1 MSMDRASGDNALAEA
16 MAWLLRLQA
25 TPQDSA
31 LRAEWT
37 AWQAQDPANRHAW
50 QQAEQTWALLG
61 EVPPAF
67 AARWEAPGLP
77 PCRVKRPLRRRRLV
91 LGGAAVAASAL
102 LAITWPGARGWW
114 PQEQATGT
122 AETRRLVLA
131 DGTTVHLAPQS
142 AIAVDDTPSDRRV
155 ALLRG
160 EAFFEVTPDSARR
173 FIVIAAGLEVTVIG
187 TAFDVRLS
195 EAQLD
200 VAVQHGRVHL
210 AYAAATPPMVA
221 ELGGGERMT
230 IRRTDGTARRGRLPP
245 AEVAAWRDGLL
256 FVEDTTVAEVV
267 ETLRDYHPGWVVL
280 RDPGLAA
287 RRVTGI
293 YDLRDIGRA
302 LAALMQPT
310 GGQVRTLTPLVF
322 ILTAGA

>member
-1 MSMDRASGDNALAEA
+1 MDRASGDSALAEA

-25 TPQDSA
+25 TPQDGA

-37 AWQAQDPANRHAW
+37 AWQARDQANRDAW
-50 QQAEQTWALLG
+50 QRAEQAWTLLG

-77 PCRVKRPLRRRRLV
+77 PGLARRPLRRRRLV

-102 LAITWPGARGWW
+102 LAVTSPGARSWW
-114 PQEQATGT
+114 RREQATGT
-122 AETRRLVLA
+122 AETRRMVLD
-131 DGTTVHLAPQS
+131 DGTTVHLAPRS
-142 AIAVDDTPSDRRV
+142 AIAADDSPGDRRV
-155 ALLRG
+155 VLLRG
-160 EAFFEVTPDSARR
+160 EAFFEVTPDPARR
-173 FIVIAAGLEVTVIG
+173 FIVTAAGLEVTVIG
-187 TAFDVRLS
+187 TAFDLRLG

-200 VAVQHGRVHL
+200 VAVQHGRVRL
-210 AYAAATPPMVA
+210 AYSAATPPVVA

-230 IRRTDGTARRGRLPP
+230 IRRADGAARSGRLPP

-267 ETLRDYHPGWVVL
+267 ETLQDYHPGWIVL
-280 RDPGLAA
+280 RDPALAA
-287 RRVTGI
+287 RRVTGS

-302 LAALMQPT
+302 LAALVQPA
-310 GGQVRTLTPLVF
+310 GGRVRTLTRLVF
-322 ILTAGA
+322 VLTAGT